1 MAAQTKPYA
10 VARADEIAPGQV
22 MYVAVAG
29 LEIALFNI
37 DGTYYAT
44 DDACTHMGAR
54 LSDGYVDG
62 DIVECSLHF
71 GKFNIRTG
79 KACSA
84 PCTVDLRT
92 YPVEVEGA
100 EVIIRLPAGE

>member
-1 MAAQTKPYA
+1 MAAQTKSYA
-10 VARADEIAPGQV
+10 VARTDEIAPGDV
-22 MYVAVAG
+22 MHVAIAG
-29 LEIALFNI
+29 REIALFNI
-37 DGTYYAT
+37 DGTYHAT

-100 EVIIRLPAGE
+100 TVMVKMPAGE